1 VVTGANRGIGL
12 ATALELASAG
22 YDVIGTARSGDKAW
36 ALVDAAEERGLALRT
51 VLLDV
56 ADAASTE
63 RGFAEVAE
71 LTGGGPWAV
80 VNNAGFAQAGMIEDV
95 DDAALRHQLEV
106 NLVAPARIARLVL
119 PAMRERGDGR
129 IVNLSSIAGRVSL
142 PLLGWYCAAKHGL
155 EAVTDALRMEV
166 AQYGVKVVLVE
177 PGSIGTGIWEG
188 ACYPEQAA
196 TGEYGAAYQ
205 HAQSATTWLEPFMPG
220 PWLVART
227 VRLAL
232 ASPLPLAR
240 YLVGLD
246 AVGGVVAEWLAPTAV
261 GDIAKGF
268 VAGVRRPWSCRHPR
282 RTGLNDEGA
291 ARVTG

>member
-1 VVTGANRGIGL
+1 MGATVVVTGANRGIGL

-22 YDVIGTARSGDKAW
+22 YDVIGTARSGDKAR
-36 ALVDAAEERGLALRT
+36 ALVDAAEKRGLALRT

-80 VNNAGFAQAGMIEDV
+80 VNNAGFAQAGTIEDV

-119 PAMRERGDGR
+119 PVMRERGDGR

-155 EAVTDALRMEV
+155 EAATDALRMEV

-188 ACYPEQAA
+188 ACYPDRAA

-205 HAQSATTWLEPFMPG
+205 HAQSATAWLEPFMPG

-261 GDIAKGF
+261 GDIVKGL
-268 VAGVRRPWSCRHPR
+268 VAGVRRPPGH
-282 RTGLNDEGA
+282 A
-291 ARVTG
+291 AVRGGPA